1 MGRFTGESV
10 AKMNQ
15 RPSGI
20 RLVFAPVRALFVSDA
35 SAGILLILVAIAAML
50 AANSPLA
57 GEYEQLFY
65 GELPWTPIPKLYDM
79 HLWIN
84 VWLMA
89 LFFFVVGLDVKREWI
104 E

>member
-1 MGRFTGESV
+1 MGRTYNARRFAKES
-10 AKMNQ
+10 MPEMTE
-15 RPSGI
+15 RPSAF

-84 VWLMA
+84 DGLMA
-89 LFFFVVGLDVKREWI
+89 LFFFVVGLEV
-104 E
+104 